1 MSLSRTQ
8 IVNWLTRC
16 GDIFS
21 TESEYLTG
29 LDREIGDADHGL
41 NMNRGFSKVV
51 EKLPAIADK
60 DIGFIL
66 KNTGMTLLSSVGGAS
81 GPLFGTF
88 FIRAAQ
94 ATQAR
99 QSLTLEELYQMFRDG
114 ADGVISRGKAEPGD
128 KTMCDVWVPVV
139 ESLRQS
145 SEQNLSVPVALEAAS
160 RIAESAAQST
170 ITMQARKG
178 RASYLGE
185 RSIISDT
192 CPAYDE
198 EARSLAVVI
207 KNRNGLHVRP
217 ASRLVY
223 TLSTFNA
230 DMLLE
235 KNGKCVTPESINQ
248 IALLQVRYNDTL
260 RLIAKGPEAEEALIA
275 FRQLAEDNF
284 GETEEVAPPTLR
296 PVPPVSGKAFY
307 YQPVLCTVQA
317 KSTLTVEEEQDRLR
331 QAIDF
336 TLLDL
341 MTLTAKAEASGLD
354 DIAAIFSGHHT
365 LLDDPELLA
374 AASELLQHEHC
385 TAEYAWQQVLKELSQ
400 QYQQLDD
407 EYLQARYIDVDDLL
421 HRTLVHLTQTKE
433 ELPQFNS
440 PTILL
445 AENIYPSTVLQLDP
459 AVVKGICLSAGS
471 PVSHSALIA
480 RELGIGWICQQ
491 GEKLYAIQPEETLT
505 LDVKT
510 QRFNRQG

>member
-1 MSLSRTQ
+1 MVNLVIVSHSSRLGEGVGELARQMLMSDSCKIAIAAGIDDPQNPIGTDAVKVMEA
-8 IVNWLTRC
+8 I
-16 GDIFS
+16 
-21 TESEYLTG
+21 ESVA
-29 LDREIGDADHGL
+29 DADHVLVMMDMGSAL
-41 NMNRGFSKVV
+41 LSAETALELLARDRRKSTLCVAPLVEVHWQQRSARPRGDIDKVIFDAMHAL
-51 EKLPAIADK
+51 EAKREQL
-60 DIGFIL
+60 G
-66 KNTGMTLLSSVGGAS
+66 LLSSD
-81 GPLFGTF
+81 T
-88 FIRAAQ
+88 
-94 ATQAR
+94 
-99 QSLTLEELYQMFRDG
+99 E
-114 ADGVISRGKAEPGD
+114 
-128 KTMCDVWVPVV
+128 
-139 ESLRQS
+139 
-145 SEQNLSVPVALEAAS
+145 
-160 RIAESAAQST
+160 
-170 ITMQARKG
+170 
-178 RASYLGE
+178 
-185 RSIISDT
+185 ISDT
-192 CPAYDE
+192 CPPYDE

-284 GETEEVAPPTLR
+284 GETEEVVPPTLR

-317 KSTLTVEEEQDRLR
+317 KSTLTVEEEQERLR

-433 ELPQFNS
+433 LHSLTRQLFYWRR
-440 PTILL
+440 TFILH
-445 AENIYPSTVLQLDP
+445 STATDP
-459 AVVKGICLSAGS
+459 AVVK
-471 PVSHSALIA
+471 VSALGGVTITV
-480 RELGIGWICQQ
+480 
-491 GEKLYAIQPEETLT
+491 P
-505 LDVKT
+505 
-510 QRFNRQG
+510 